1 MARPEPV
8 EAVSLLPDYP
18 PAQFRWRRVL
28 HQVVR
33 AEGPERLL
41 GEWWRIDPPDGS
53 EAGEAP
59 PRDYFRVEDE
69 DGRRY
74 WLYRSAGRWFLHG
87 LFG

>member
-1 MARPEPV
+1 M
-8 EAVSLLPDYP
+8 
-18 PAQFRWRRVL
+18 
-28 HQVVR
+28 VR

-41 GEWWRIDPPDGS
+41 GEWWHIDPPDGS